1 LPILGRF
8 EDAISEMKRA
18 KDLDPLTPL
27 YTAWL
32 GSLYSYVGRHQEM
45 IEEARKALQL
55 APNYIWGLLG
65 LGRGY
70 SESGRHE
77 EAIATYEDVVARF
90 PAWKWRLGN
99 AYALAGRRSEAL
111 QVAKEIEG
119 KPGSHV
125 EFGLGVIYAVLGDTD
140 QSLRWLEKAYE
151 ARDSYMP
158 WIGVEPVLAGLR
170 GDP

>member
-1 LPILGRF
+1 
-8 EDAISEMKRA
+8 
-18 KDLDPLTPL
+18 
-27 YTAWL
+27 
-32 GSLYSYVGRHQEM
+32 M
-45 IEEARKALQL
+45 IEEARKALEL
-55 APNYIWGLLG
+55 APNFLWGLLG

-77 EAIATYEDVVARF
+77 EAVATYRDIVGRF

-99 AYALAGRRSEAL
+99 AYALAGRRNEAL
-111 QVAKEIEG
+111 QVAAEIAG

-125 EFGLGVIYAVLGDTD
+125 DFGLGVIYAVLGDVD
-140 QSLRWLEKAYE
+140 QSLLCLEKAYQ

-170 GDP
+170 GEPRFQNLARRVGVKTLV